1 MIVNDLKLNMTL
13 SSKNLNVT
21 FQIIAGRE
29 IKGLITICY
38 YGGKKPEMHKVLNF
52 FFEKKVLI

>member
-38 YGGKKPEMHKVLNF
+38 YGGGGWEKPEMHKVLNY
-52 FFEKKVLI
+52 